1 MQRIKASGVV
11 SVMPPAQEN
20 SYDPGYFSNGNPATG
35 ELATMMTAEWC
46 NGVQEELINVI
57 SKAGLTPDQGKL
69 DQLWNAIQK
78 LFSTSDAEKWRKAM
92 IGSLVPMAVSTLPGG
107 FGMPDGS
114 LFLFED
120 YPELKEKYDA
130 GGFNGM
136 LLEANASAEDKAA
149 WVGKWVKHSEGI
161 GLYAPRLQGLFLR
174 NGGTPGHYNAPGL
187 PGATGFVGWA
197 SWHAFNFA
205 QGVFSG
211 VAATAEQSI
220 ASDLLIQELLI
231 YRAAKFDLSSSNA
244 IFGNSDT
251 VMPSSADLAVGLYL
265 GRYAEV

>member
-1 MQRIKASGVV
+1 MKSGTPGALYTPKV
-11 SVMPPAQEN
+11 PPFRKDLWRQI
-20 SYDPGYFSNGNPATG
+20 FS
-35 ELATMMTAEWC
+35 C
-46 NGVQEELINVI
+46 
-57 SKAGLTPDQGKL
+57 
-69 DQLWNAIQK
+69 
-78 LFSTSDAEKWRKAM
+78 LFQ
-92 IGSLVPMAVSTLPGG
+92 P
-107 FGMPDGS
+107 
-114 LFLFED
+114 
-120 YPELKEKYDA
+120 
-130 GGFNGM
+130 
-136 LLEANASAEDKAA
+136 
-149 WVGKWVKHSEGI
+149 
-161 GLYAPRLQGLFLR
+161 LR

-265 GRYAEV
+265 GRTA

>member
-1 MQRIKASGVV
+1 M
-11 SVMPPAQEN
+11 
-20 SYDPGYFSNGNPATG
+20 
-35 ELATMMTAEWC
+35 
-46 NGVQEELINVI
+46 
-57 SKAGLTPDQGKL
+57 
-69 DQLWNAIQK
+69 
-78 LFSTSDAEKWRKAM
+78 
-92 IGSLVPMAVSTLPGG
+92 
-107 FGMPDGS
+107 
-114 LFLFED
+114 
-120 YPELKEKYDA
+120 
-130 GGFNGM
+130 
-136 LLEANASAEDKAA
+136 
-149 WVGKWVKHSEGI
+149 
-161 GLYAPRLQGLFLR
+161 R

-265 GRYAEV
+265 GRTA

>member
-1 MQRIKASGVV
+1 
-11 SVMPPAQEN
+11 MPPAQEN

-174 NGGTPGHYNAPGL
+174 NAGGDEGSAGAYLVAGAPGIS
-187 PGATGFVGWA
+187 GWSAVGGW
-197 SWHAFNFA
+197 
-205 QGVFSG
+205 QGVNAVPLGAFQVQIEETG
-211 VAATAEQSI
+211 QALQTTIDPTNNLASI
-220 ASDLLIQELLI
+220 LFDASLCSPV
-231 YRAAKFDLSSSNA
+231 YGA
-244 IFGNSDT
+244 SDT
-251 VMPSSADLAVGLYL
+251 VMPASVNIVSGLYL
-265 GRYAEV
+265 GRTA